1 MEITIPKG
9 NMPEDIKTRKKII
22 GDFYAKW
29 IAAHPDKKIW
39 NNDLRAFIHVK
50 YLSINETKGHAS
62 GTYQSTKAVF
72 RLTEILEKATLVD
85 EKIRKQEDNNQKAF
99 SKILVMKHQN
109 IKLTIGYQP
118 SKGQYVQYCI
128 TIPGVRMHKKKAA

>member
-1 MEITIPKG
+1 M
-9 NMPEDIKTRKKII
+9 
-22 GDFYAKW
+22 
-29 IAAHPDKKIW
+29 
-39 NNDLRAFIHVK
+39 RAFIHVK

-85 EKIRKQEDNNQKAF
+85 KKIRKQEDNNQKAF

-128 TIPGVRMHKKKAA
+128 TIPGVRMHKK